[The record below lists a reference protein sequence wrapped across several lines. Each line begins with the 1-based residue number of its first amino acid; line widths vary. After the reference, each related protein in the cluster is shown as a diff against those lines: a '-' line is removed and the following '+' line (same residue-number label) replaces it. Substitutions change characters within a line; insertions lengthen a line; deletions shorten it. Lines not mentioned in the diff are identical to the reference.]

1 MGSGVKTAK
10 VSSKGQITLPRE
22 VRRALGTDHVRIVYS
37 TEEGVRIEPL
47 NDVAGSLAHYLKR
60 KKKIPFDLARERAWG
75 AVVREKHKR
84 R

>member
-1 MGSGVKTAK
+1 MTSSVKTAK

-22 VRRALGTDHVRIVYS
+22 VREALGTDHVRIVYAAG
-37 TEEGVRIEPL
+37 EVRIEPL
-47 NDVAGSLAHYLKR
+47 HDVAGSLAQYVKG
-60 KKKIPFDLARERAWG
+60 KKSSSFRVTREKAWR